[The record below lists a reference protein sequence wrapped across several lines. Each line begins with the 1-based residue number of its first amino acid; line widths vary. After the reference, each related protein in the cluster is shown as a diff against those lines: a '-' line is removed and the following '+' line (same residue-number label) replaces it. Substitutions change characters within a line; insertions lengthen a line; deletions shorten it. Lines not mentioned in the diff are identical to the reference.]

1 MASRRIKKVTKRRLT
16 IFGTL
21 SVLIIFYF
29 LFTLFYESYNLYKL
43 TIKQKELKNHYTELK
58 EEAEELKIEIN
69 QLNDPEYLAKYARE
83 NYSYSKEG
91 EYIIKL
97 KDTEDEI
104 ETVKSGINKE
114 YLVIGLSILLI
125 LIFIYVI
132 RRGHKKKKR

>member
-1 MASRRIKKVTKRRLT
+1 MASRKIKKVTKRRLT

-21 SVLIIFYF
+21 SVFIIFYF

-43 TIKQKELKNHYTELK
+43 AIKQKELKNHYTELK
-58 EEAEELKIEIN
+58 EEAKELEIEIN

-104 ETVKSGINKE
+104 ENVKSGINKE

>member
-1 MASRRIKKVTKRRLT
+1 M
-16 IFGTL
+16 
-21 SVLIIFYF
+21 
-29 LFTLFYESYNLYKL
+29 YKL